1 MPVLP
6 WRMLVRDALLLL
18 LTGLVWRAD
27 AALRGEPGALPAL
40 VGVAAGAL
48 AAIAVYLAHEWGHLL
63 AARAA
68 GSRVHYPERVTS
80 TFLFFFDVGANDR
93 RQFLAMSLGGF
104 AASAI
109 ALPLLFESVPAGAL
123 SSWVAMGLAAAG
135 LVATIA
141 TELPPFLRVLRGAPL
156 PRGFVYRDGA
166 RQGV

>member
-1 MPVLP
+1 
-6 WRMLVRDALLLL
+6 MLARDVLLLV

-27 AALRGEPGALPAL
+27 AALRGESGALSAL

-104 AASAI
+104 ATSAV
-109 ALPLLFESVPAGAL
+109 ALPLLFASVPAAL
-123 SSWVAMGLAAAG
+123 SGWVAMGLAGAG
-135 LVATIA
+135 LVATLV

-156 PRGFVYRDGA
+156 PRGFVYRDA